1 MPHYGLSL
9 LRPGH
14 EERADLLTETELE
27 VGDTFERLGE
37 QWVVEEVE
45 QSELGRFT
53 AWLVCSP
60 AAGEPP
66 ELA

>member
-9 LRPGH
+9 LRGDY
-14 EERADLLTETELE
+14 EERGDLLTDQPLG

-37 QWVVEEVE
+37 RWLVEDVE
-45 QSELGRFT
+45 QSELGRFE

-60 AAGEPP
+60 APQA
-66 ELA
+66 LDD

>member
-9 LRPGH
+9 IRGDH
-14 EERADLLTETELE
+14 EERVDLLSEEPLE

-37 QWVVEEVE
+37 RWLVEEVE
-45 QSELGRFT
+45 QSELGRFS

-60 AAGEPP
+60 APQQ
-66 ELA
+66 LDD